1 MTDSNNTDV
10 GDLVQPIP
18 TLKENDSKNNCADFI
33 GPWQRIDSQV
43 VYDNPWISVRHENVI
58 TPGQTQGIYGVV
70 HFKGTAVGVVPI
82 DDEGNTWLVKQTRYT
97 LGIETLEIP
106 EGGAAAD
113 EAPIDCARREL
124 LEEVGVYAH
133 HIEPLMVLHLSNSV
147 TDERAEIFVAKGITL
162 GKTAPEASED
172 ITVVKLPLKQAIA
185 MTLNGEI
192 TDAISVA
199 ALQRLALIGNV

>member
-1 MTDSNNTDV
+1 MTGSKNTDV

-33 GPWQRIDSQV
+33 GPWRRIDSQV

-97 LGIETLEIP
+97 LGVETLEIP

-124 LEEVGVYAH
+124 LEEVGVYAQ

-147 TDERAEIFVAKGITL
+147 TDERAEIFVAKGITP
-162 GKTAPEASED
+162 GKAAPEESED
-172 ITVVKLPLKQAIA
+172 ITVIKLPLKQAIA
-185 MTLNGEI
+185 MTFNGEI